1 MKLPGGDGETY
12 MAKILSIEI
21 GSSLTRV
28 AEMDYKVKNP
38 KVYKLFSFA
47 TPDGVTEDGFVQESP
62 DFIAALKGALGANKV
77 KTKNVVFSV
86 TSSKI
91 VTREVVIPGIKTNQL
106 ETFISAN
113 ANDYFPIDLSMY
125 EIAHVLLGTD
135 KTEDGKEKHRV
146 LVMAAGKD
154 LIAGYLKLA
163 SSCGL
168 KLTCIDYVGNSVY
181 QVIKNEC
188 GLEPTLVVRVED
200 ATTVA
205 SVIVNGSMSLQRNL
219 AYGVERAV
227 KAVVDSS
234 EYYENDY
241 ASAQKVLCAKPCLKV
256 ALNDRTRI
264 LERDEAP
271 FESDKMEEARAKVTA
286 TFTQLIGNLVRVIEL
301 YNSKDPANR
310 IQKVVLTG
318 IGAEFQNLSKLFTN
332 EIGIPTTVLKDVRSV
347 GTLSVGAEN
356 VGRYIAVFGAAIE
369 PVGLMTDIKQ
379 KEKKIINYGLY
390 TVIALIVI
398 VAALAGIF
406 LKAFLPNQAAKEEEA
421 NLLAQEQ
428 QYAEAEVVHKQFVAV
443 EELYNDMDLKFAMT
457 EHPNDGLLAFL
468 TELEEKL
475 PSDVALVSFS
485 SNNKSTGM
493 VIHVA
498 DYNEA
503 AKVLQILRTFDSL
516 KSVTTSGV
524 SMPKKDYTNTDNT
537 ASNSEEETPEGF
549 DFEVIC
555 EYYPSGSSAE

>member
-1 MKLPGGDGETY
+1 MKLPGRDGETY

-168 KLTCIDYVGNSVY
+168 KLACIEYVGTSVY
-181 QVIKNEC
+181 KVIKNEC

-200 ATTVA
+200 NTTVA

-234 EYYENDY
+234 EYYETDY
-241 ASAQKVLCAKPCLKV
+241 ASAQKMLCAKP
-256 ALNDRTRI
+256 
-264 LERDEAP
+264 
-271 FESDKMEEARAKVTA
+271 
-286 TFTQLIGNLVRVIEL
+286 
-301 YNSKDPANR
+301 
-310 IQKVVLTG
+310 
-318 IGAEFQNLSKLFTN
+318 
-332 EIGIPTTVLKDVRSV
+332 
-347 GTLSVGAEN
+347 
-356 VGRYIAVFGAAIE
+356 
-369 PVGLMTDIKQ
+369 
-379 KEKKIINYGLY
+379 
-390 TVIALIVI
+390 
-398 VAALAGIF
+398 
-406 LKAFLPNQAAKEEEA
+406 
-421 NLLAQEQ
+421 
-428 QYAEAEVVHKQFVAV
+428 
-443 EELYNDMDLKFAMT
+443 
-457 EHPNDGLLAFL
+457 
-468 TELEEKL
+468 
-475 PSDVALVSFS
+475 
-485 SNNKSTGM
+485 
-493 VIHVA
+493 
-498 DYNEA
+498 
-503 AKVLQILRTFDSL
+503 
-516 KSVTTSGV
+516 
-524 SMPKKDYTNTDNT
+524 
-537 ASNSEEETPEGF
+537 
-549 DFEVIC
+549 
-555 EYYPSGSSAE
+555 

>member
-1 MKLPGGDGETY
+1 MKLPGRDGETY

-168 KLTCIDYVGNSVY
+168 KLACIDYVGNSVY

-200 ATTVA
+200 NTTVA

-271 FESDKMEEARAKVTA
+271 FESDKMEEARTKVTA

-379 KEKKIINYGLY
+379 KEKKVINYGLY

-524 SMPKKDYTNTDNT
+524 SMPKKDYTNTDNK

>member
-1 MKLPGGDGETY
+1 M
-12 MAKILSIEI
+12 
-21 GSSLTRV
+21 
-28 AEMDYKVKNP
+28 
-38 KVYKLFSFA
+38 
-47 TPDGVTEDGFVQESP
+47 
-62 DFIAALKGALGANKV
+62 
-77 KTKNVVFSV
+77 
-86 TSSKI
+86 
-91 VTREVVIPGIKTNQL
+91 
-106 ETFISAN
+106 
-113 ANDYFPIDLSMY
+113 
-125 EIAHVLLGTD
+125 
-135 KTEDGKEKHRV
+135 
-146 LVMAAGKD
+146 
-154 LIAGYLKLA
+154 
-163 SSCGL
+163 
-168 KLTCIDYVGNSVY
+168 
-181 QVIKNEC
+181 
-188 GLEPTLVVRVED
+188 
-200 ATTVA
+200 
-205 SVIVNGSMSLQRNL
+205 
-219 AYGVERAV
+219 
-227 KAVVDSS
+227 
-234 EYYENDY
+234 
-241 ASAQKVLCAKPCLKV
+241 
-256 ALNDRTRI
+256 
-264 LERDEAP
+264 
-271 FESDKMEEARAKVTA
+271 
-286 TFTQLIGNLVRVIEL
+286 
-301 YNSKDPANR
+301 
-310 IQKVVLTG
+310 
-318 IGAEFQNLSKLFTN
+318 
-332 EIGIPTTVLKDVRSV
+332 

-379 KEKKIINYGLY
+379 KEKKVINYGLY

-524 SMPKKDYTNTDNT
+524 SMPKKDYTNTDNK

>member
-1 MKLPGGDGETY
+1 

-168 KLTCIDYVGNSVY
+168 KLACIDYVGNSVY

-200 ATTVA
+200 NTTVA

-271 FESDKMEEARAKVTA
+271 FESDKMEEARVKVTA

-356 VGRYIAVFGAAIE
+356 VGRYIGVFGAAIE

-379 KEKKIINYGLY
+379 KEKKVINYGLY

-524 SMPKKDYTNTDNT
+524 SMPKKDYTNTDNK